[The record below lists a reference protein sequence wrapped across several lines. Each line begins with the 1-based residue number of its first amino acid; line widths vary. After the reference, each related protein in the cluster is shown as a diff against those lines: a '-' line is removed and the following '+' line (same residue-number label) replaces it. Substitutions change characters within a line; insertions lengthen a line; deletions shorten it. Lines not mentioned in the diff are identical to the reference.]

1 MSEERHTAEYLAK
14 IIEDVVNGIGVDR
27 ISAIISDNAS
37 NVRNARKIIQEKF
50 PRIENVRC
58 VAHAI
63 NLIAC
68 DIVKEKFG
76 DRLLRYVNILA
87 SFFKNSHQA
96 GSKLSQLI
104 KEKEIHGGGLKL
116 YCKTR
121 WTTASESVNSVI
133 NLEKAL
139 EAFITNYHQ
148 LANEK
153 ITTII
158 RSRNF
163 FSDLRILS
171 FVLEPLRKAVL
182 ALESRSATLADC
194 FLSLAR
200 LAAALKKLPRS
211 SFNSEFRNHCIK
223 VIKQR
228 CEEFDDDNYI
238 TCFFLDPRFRSTHTG
253 DAADAANAP
262 IKKAAFKRVLRCVA
276 SIGQRLRF
284 DRYEC
289 GLLCAQLTKYKDAKD
304 PFDLEISVIQDSPIE
319 WWDLIVTEPEPN
331 LLPKVARHLFAISP
345 NSASCERGFSTLG
358 WLFHKRRLNLKLER
372 LESMCKLITY
382 WKSNFKT
389 ELGFYGIDQKKQTRL
404 SNEEINLRIA
414 EAFTETDEEEYDET
428 PPTPPT
434 PPIRRTIDG
443 EEIPEDNCIV
453 LIEDLWIDNL
463 VDLSHE
469 LITKD
474 IGDIPNDLSY
484 DSDEYDTRND
494 ERDDDAVDDS
504 RMSGRGVLDYDIN
517 DLIGDDDDDE

>member
-1 MSEERHTAEYLAK
+1 MSEEKHTAEYLAEV
-14 IIEDVVNGIGVDR
+14 IENVVNGIGADR
-27 ISAIISDNAS
+27 ISAIVSDNAS

-50 PRIENVRC
+50 PRIENIRC

-76 DRLLRYVNILA
+76 DRLLRCVNVLA
-87 SFFKNSHQA
+87 TFFRNSHHA

-104 KEKEIHGGGLKL
+104 KEKGINGGGLKL

-133 NLEKAL
+133 NLEPAL
-139 EAFITNYHQ
+139 EAFVTNYHQ
-148 LANEK
+148 SANEK

-163 FSDLRILS
+163 FSDLRVLL

-200 LAAALKKLPRS
+200 LAAVLKKLPRS
-211 SFNSEFRNHCIK
+211 FNQAFRNHCIK
-223 VIKQR
+223 VIKR
-228 CEEFDDDNYI
+228 RYEEFDDDNYI
-238 TCFFLDPRFRSTHTG
+238 TCFFLDPRFRH
-253 DAADAANAP
+253 AP
-262 IKKAAFKRVLRCVA
+262 LKKVAFKRILRCVA
-276 SIGQRLRF
+276 SIGKRLGF

-289 GLLCAQLTKYKDAKD
+289 GALCTQLTKYKEEQD
-304 PFDLEISVIQDSPIE
+304 PFDLDPSVIQDSPIE
-319 WWDLIVTEPEPN
+319 WWEMIETEPEPN
-331 LLPKVARHLFAISP
+331 VLTKVARHLFAISP

-372 LESMCKLITY
+372 LESMCKLITF

-414 EAFTETDEEEYDET
+414 EAFAETDEEEYDET
-428 PPTPPT
+428 PPNP
-434 PPIRRTIDG
+434 RTIDG

-453 LIEDLWIDNL
+453 LIEDVWIDKL

-469 LITKD
+469 LITNE
-474 IGDIPNDLSY
+474 IGDIPNDISY
-484 DSDEYDTRND
+484 DSDEYETRDD
-494 ERDDDAVDDS
+494 ERDDGAGDDS
-504 RMSGRGVLDYDIN
+504 MSGKGDLDYDIN
-517 DLIGDDDDDE
+517 DLIGDDDDDDDDD

>member
-1 MSEERHTAEYLAK
+1 MSEERHTAEYLAEV
-14 IIEDVVNGIGVDR
+14 IENVVNGIGADR
-27 ISAIISDNAS
+27 ISAIVSDNAS

-50 PRIENVRC
+50 PRIENIRC
-58 VAHAI
+58 IAHAI

-76 DRLLRYVNILA
+76 DRLLRCVNTLT

-96 GSKLSQLI
+96 GSKLAQLI
-104 KEKEIHGGGLKL
+104 KEKGINGGGLKL

-133 NLEKAL
+133 NLESAL
-139 EAFITNYHQ
+139 EAFVTNYYQ
-148 LANEK
+148 STTANDR
-153 ITTII
+153 ITTIV

-163 FSDLRILS
+163 FSDLRVLL

-200 LAAALKKLPRS
+200 LAAVIKKLPQ
-211 SFNSEFRNHCIK
+211 SFNPAFRNHCIR
-223 VIKQR
+223 VIKKR
-228 CEEFDDDNYI
+228 YEEFDDDNYI
-238 TCFFLDPRFRSTHTG
+238 TCFFLDPRFRH
-253 DAADAANAP
+253 AP
-262 IKKAAFKRVLRCVA
+262 LKKRAFNRILKCAA
-276 SIGQRLRF
+276 SIGQRLGF

-289 GLLCAQLTKYKDAKD
+289 GVLCDQLMKYKEVKD
-304 PFDLEISVIQDSPIE
+304 PFDLDTSVIQDNPNK
-319 WWDLIVTEPEPN
+319 WWELIDTEPEPGV
-331 LLPKVARHLFAISP
+331 LPKVAVHLFAISP

-358 WLFHKRRLNLKLER
+358 WLYHKRRLNLKLER

-414 EAFTETDEEEYDET
+414 EAFAEADEEEYDET
-428 PPTPPT
+428 PPT
-434 PPIRRTIDG
+434 RRTIDG
-443 EEIPEDNCIV
+443 EEIPEDNCVV
-453 LIEDLWIDNL
+453 LIEDIWIDKL

-469 LITKD
+469 LIQ
-474 IGDIPNDLSY
+474 IGDIPIDISY
-484 DSDEYDTRND
+484 DSDEDDKGDDEIYDEEDD
-494 ERDDDAVDDS
+494 EGDDGADDN
-504 RMSGRGVLDYDIN
+504 SGKGVMDYDIN
-517 DLIGDDDDDE
+517 DLIGDDDCE